1 MYAMEKKSWTEKYKI
16 LPGSKVDLKEY
27 DPDST
32 DSFDSKHD
40 ALTQLEENTTL
51 LADLQYKLYAENR
64 QSLLVIL
71 QAMDAGGKDGT
82 INSVFAPMNPQGCR
96 VQNFK
101 VPSTLEA
108 SHDFLW
114 RIHQA
119 APKNGEVVIFNRSHY
134 EDVLVARVHNLV
146 PREVWESRYEAINNF
161 EKLLLSNRTTIVK
174 FFLHISKE
182 EQLDRFKARLTDP
195 AKQWKITEAD
205 YQERQYW
212 DDYQKAFEAALSHC
226 STKEAPW
233 YVIPANKKWFRNLA
247 VSTILLET
255 MTQMNLQLP
264 PVTADLEK
272 IRHLYEADEKE
283 QENN

>member
-1 MYAMEKKSWTEKYKI
+1 
-16 LPGSKVDLKEY
+16 
-27 DPDST
+27 
-32 DSFDSKHD
+32 
-40 ALTQLEENTTL
+40 
-51 LADLQYKLYAENR
+51 
-64 QSLLVIL
+64 
-71 QAMDAGGKDGT
+71 MD
-82 INSVFAPMNPQGCR
+82 
-96 VQNFK
+96 
-101 VPSTLEA
+101 
-108 SHDFLW
+108 
-114 RIHQA
+114 HQ
-119 APKNGEVVIFNRSHY
+119 E
-134 EDVLVARVHNLV
+134 
-146 PREVWESRYEAINNF
+146 
-161 EKLLLSNRTTIVK
+161 LLLTIVK

-195 AKQWKITEAD
+195 AKQWKSTEAD

-283 QENN
+283 QENH

>member
-1 MYAMEKKSWTEKYKI
+1 M
-16 LPGSKVDLKEY
+16 
-27 DPDST
+27 
-32 DSFDSKHD
+32 
-40 ALTQLEENTTL
+40 
-51 LADLQYKLYAENR
+51 
-64 QSLLVIL
+64 
-71 QAMDAGGKDGT
+71 
-82 INSVFAPMNPQGCR
+82 
-96 VQNFK
+96 
-101 VPSTLEA
+101 
-108 SHDFLW
+108 
-114 RIHQA
+114 
-119 APKNGEVVIFNRSHY
+119 
-134 EDVLVARVHNLV
+134 
-146 PREVWESRYEAINNF
+146 
-161 EKLLLSNRTTIVK
+161 LSNRTTIVK

-205 YQERQYW
+205 DQERQYW